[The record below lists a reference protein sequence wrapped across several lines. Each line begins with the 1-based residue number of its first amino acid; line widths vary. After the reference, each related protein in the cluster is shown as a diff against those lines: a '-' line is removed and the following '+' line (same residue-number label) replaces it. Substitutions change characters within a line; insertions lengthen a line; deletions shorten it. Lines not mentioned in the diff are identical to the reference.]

1 MIRKRLT
8 LFDYIN
14 IIFLIA
20 LCITIIYPV
29 WNQVVLSFSDS
40 STTSGLGISLWPEKW
55 STEAYQYIF
64 SYGDVGTA
72 YLNTIIRTVL
82 GTLAIVAVTVLAA
95 YPLSREDLPF
105 RGFFVLAFVIS
116 MYVNGGMIP
125 RYLLTRDLGLLDTRW
140 ALIIPVALNTSYV
153 IILRNFFKGISTE
166 IEESA
171 LIDGASPFQILVR
184 IILPLSKPILV
195 TIALWAAVYHWNEW
209 FHAQIY
215 IRDSS
220 LDVLQTLVRDMLID
234 VDPSRMQYQVT
245 GTGAAAAQLLLANV
259 RAATVVVSIGPI
271 VLAYPFAQRHFIE
284 GLQLGAVKG

>member
-1 MIRKRLT
+1 MRKKLT
-8 LFDYIN
+8 LFDVLN
-14 IIFLIA
+14 ILFLVA

-29 WNQVVLSFSDS
+29 WNQIVLSFSDS
-40 STTSGLGISLWPEKW
+40 STTAGLGIQLWPEKW
-55 STEAYQYIF
+55 STDAYEYIF
-64 SYGDVGTA
+64 AYGDVGTA
-72 YLNTIIRTVL
+72 YINTIIRTVL
-82 GTLAIVAVTVLAA
+82 GTLAICAVTVLAA

-105 RGFFVLAFVIS
+105 RGLFVVLFVVS

-140 ALIIPVALNTSYV
+140 SLIIPVALNTSYV
-153 IILRNFFKGISTE
+153 IILRNFFKGISRE

-171 LIDGASPFQILVR
+171 LIDGASPFQILWR

-234 VDPSRMQYQVT
+234 VDPSRMQYQIS
-245 GTGAAAAQLLLANV
+245 GAGADSAQLLLANV

-271 VLAYPFAQRHFIE
+271 VLAYPFAQKHFIE